1 MPKPILFA
9 EFHEERVVRPYAE
22 VGAVQDVMDD
32 LSLVYGDEDPIQPGA
47 TRTIETAT
55 YVNATPEVRW
65 LRPPHHEESRP
76 EHEIWDSFHRR
87 LRATVKKTGVD
98 PEAVQVMVIAST
110 SYLKLAETVWSGT
123 LSEFRSASRDG
134 DQVGL
139 PLECE
144 PRPGPFQ
151 TPRGG
156 CTVAVYV
163 VLAKQLRRA
172 ARKPWRKGTWL
183 ARALFTIETDLGEIG
198 FTPRPMD
205 DAVRVELGLPPGT
218 IRYVDIPSPL
228 DPSEGAVEIAY
239 YVDIDLLDEIVA
251 NPRANASVTFL
262 HQIALDVTR
271 TVVTTS
277 SKEIAKQRIGSLSEI
292 EDSLC
297 ARLIV
302 AAARTER
309 GDRDHVREQTLFN
322 LVKNEPDRYLAHEEA
337 RITKLKPALLKS
349 LRSD

>member
-9 EFHEERVVRPYAE
+9 EFHEERIMRPYAG
-22 VGAVQDVMDD
+22 VDAVQDVLDD
-32 LSLVYGDEDPIQPGA
+32 LSLAYGDEDPIQSGA
-47 TRTIETAT
+47 TRTIEAAV
-55 YVNATPEVRW
+55 YINAIPELRW
-65 LRPPHHEESRP
+65 LRDPHHEEGRS
-76 EHEIWDSFHRR
+76 ESENWDSFHRR

-139 PLECE
+139 PLGRE

-151 TPRGG
+151 TPRHG
-156 CTVAVYV
+156 CSVAVYV
-163 VLAKQLRRA
+163 VLAKQLRQTDGQ
-172 ARKPWRKGTWL
+172 PWRKGTWL
-183 ARALFTIETDLGEIG
+183 ARAVFTVETDRGEIG

-205 DAVRVELGLPPGT
+205 DAVRAELGVPPGT
-218 IRYVDIPSPL
+218 IRYVDMPGPL

-239 YVDIDLLDEIVA
+239 YCDVDLLDEIVA
-251 NPRANASVTFL
+251 NPKANASVTFL
-262 HQIALDVTR
+262 YQIALDVTR
-271 TVVTTS
+271 TLVSAS
-277 SKEIAKQRIGSLSEI
+277 SKELADPTISSLSEI
-292 EDSLC
+292 EGSLC

-309 GDRDHVREQTLFN
+309 GDRDHDQEQVFFN
-322 LVKNEPDRYLAHEEA
+322 MIRSEPERYLAHEEA

-349 LRSD
+349 MRSD